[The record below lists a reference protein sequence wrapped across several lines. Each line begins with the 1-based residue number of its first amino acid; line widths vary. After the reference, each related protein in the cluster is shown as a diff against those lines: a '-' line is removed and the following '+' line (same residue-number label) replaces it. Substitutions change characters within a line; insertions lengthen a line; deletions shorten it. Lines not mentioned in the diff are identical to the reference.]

1 MRIGCPKEV
10 KNRECRVGLTPAAA
24 AAYTHASHEVIIENN
39 AGLLAGF
46 TNEDYI
52 AAGAKI
58 IPVAADIWA
67 SAEMI
72 VKVKEPL
79 PSEYSLMRDSQIIYT
94 YFHLAADKEL
104 TKACLSSGATCI
116 AYELVQEP
124 WGLPLLQPMSE
135 VAGKMS
141 TLMGAFYLGK
151 TYGGSGLLPTGVPG
165 VPPAHVLVIGGGVVG
180 TNAAKVASGIGAGVV
195 ITDVDHKRLSYLSD
209 VMPANC
215 IPLYSDSHA
224 ISEQIQ
230 KADIVVGAVLLPGGA
245 KAPRLVTREHL
256 KTMRPGS
263 VFIDVAIDQGGIGE
277 TSHATTHDDPIYVE
291 EGVVHYCV
299 ANMPGA
305 YARTSAIALNN
316 ATIKY
321 GLQIAGKGAAEACR
335 SNAALAKG
343 LSTYKGKLTVKAVA
357 DEFAIDYEDIS
368 KILI

>member
-1 MRIGCPKEV
+1 MKIGCPKEI
-10 KNRECRVGLTPAAA
+10 KNRECRVGLTPAAVS
-24 AAYTHASHEVIIENN
+24 AYVNASHEVLIENN

-46 TNEDYI
+46 TDEDYS

-58 IPVAADIWA
+58 VPTAAEVWA

-72 VKVKEPL
+72 VKVKEPMS
-79 PSEYSLMRDSQIIYT
+79 PEYSLMRDSQIIYT
-94 YFHLAADKEL
+94 YFHMAADRKL
-104 TKACLSSGATCI
+104 TEACLASNATCI

-165 VPPAHVLVIGGGVVG
+165 VPPANVLVVGGGVVG
-180 TNAAKVASGIGAGVV
+180 TNAAKVAAGIGARVV

-215 IPLYSDSHA
+215 VAVYSDSHT
-224 ISEQIQ
+224 ITEQAE
-230 KADIVVGAVLLPGGA
+230 KADIIVGAVLLPGGA
-245 KAPRLVTREHL
+245 RAPRLITREHL
-256 KTMRPGS
+256 RTMRPGS
-263 VFIDVAIDQGGIGE
+263 VFVDVAIDQGGIGE
-277 TSHATTHDDPIYVE
+277 TSHATTHDDPVYVE

-316 ATIKY
+316 ATIRY
-321 GLQIAGKGAAEACR
+321 GLMLGAKGAIGACR
-335 SNAALAKG
+335 DNAALAKG

-357 DEFAIDYEDIS
+357 DEFAIAYEDIS
-368 KILI
+368 KILA